1 MERNWVQEFLE
12 DAREDL
18 HNIAFND
25 TNLIIIQN
33 SIAQWLSQKQ
43 ELDANIKHRYEAALK
58 NKELR
63 NIIQADGEADLSR
76 KGLNRLIRNYI
87 KGRQQV
93 ENITSREDIVNL
105 FKNGYELIHRIR
117 ESFVGREITYRI
129 QYTPDSN
136 NNKKGTLYE
145 VNLTLEQLLPAVS
158 LKWEGQTD
166 VKNKQELTNAG
177 NLFITNSKIKKVVAD
192 LKKNQQ
198 IVEGN
203 LAEISGEKRELW
215 DSMVEVRN
223 KMISNNEL
231 NKYASNFGR
240 LYEVFNLLTR
250 TVEYR
255 TIDTIH
261 KPPEKNTEGLFIAR
275 LNEASRD
282 RIPGWQAGDLGWD
295 QLKSVFN
302 SSAGLIGNSSIEKT
316 LKEIQIAL
324 MKDHKTEMAEALK
337 QIFATPQGLEL
348 NTKLDQDV
356 YDVTTAA
363 IDKMVA
369 NLRNVD

>member
-1 MERNWVQEFLE
+1 
-12 DAREDL
+12 L

-203 LAEISGEKRELW
+203 LAEISGEKREL
-215 DSMVEVRN
+215 
-223 KMISNNEL
+223 
-231 NKYASNFGR
+231 
-240 LYEVFNLLTR
+240 
-250 TVEYR
+250 
-255 TIDTIH
+255 
-261 KPPEKNTEGLFIAR
+261 
-275 LNEASRD
+275 
-282 RIPGWQAGDLGWD
+282 
-295 QLKSVFN
+295 
-302 SSAGLIGNSSIEKT
+302 
-316 LKEIQIAL
+316 
-324 MKDHKTEMAEALK
+324 
-337 QIFATPQGLEL
+337 
-348 NTKLDQDV
+348 
-356 YDVTTAA
+356 
-363 IDKMVA
+363 
-369 NLRNVD
+369 